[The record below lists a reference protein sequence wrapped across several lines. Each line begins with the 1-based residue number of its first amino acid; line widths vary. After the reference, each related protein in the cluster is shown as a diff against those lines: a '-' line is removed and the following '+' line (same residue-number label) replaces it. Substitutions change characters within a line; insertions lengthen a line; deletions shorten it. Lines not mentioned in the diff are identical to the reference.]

1 MKYIKLILLTILIL
15 LVNSCNDSTTETNS
29 TELLNT
35 LWVLEGFEVNGILDI
50 PPADQVYNIQFKE
63 DNKFTGRND
72 CNNISGEFSLN
83 SNNITINKLLTTDM
97 YCGKES
103 LDYRYAEALSGA
115 KSYKIEKNELTFYY
129 QTNFRLIFI
138 GE

>member
-1 MKYIKLILLTILIL
+1 MKIFKIILSTILLLFTS
-15 LVNSCNDSTTETNS
+15 SCSDSATETDS

-35 LWVLEGFEVNGILDI
+35 LWVLKAFEVNGMLDI
-50 PPADQVYNIQFKE
+50 PPDDQVYNIQFNE

-72 CNNISGEFSLN
+72 CNNISGNFSLN
-83 SNNITINKLLTTDM
+83 LNNITMDNLTTTEA

-103 LDYRYAEALSGA
+103 LDYRYFEALIVA
-115 KSYKIEKNELTFYY
+115 EFYKIEKNELTIYY
-129 QTNFRLIFI
+129 QTNSKLIFI